1 MPGMFSQYIV
11 LLLQFC
17 SSIGFELTNVSPQ
30 HITLEEGQNA
40 ILNCNV
46 NDIYR
51 WCTIKHNIL
60 KCDYEW
66 NRYARM
72 FTYNLDTLE
81 CNRNNVIVNQSNSTR
96 CIIQINLVTLEDF
109 GEWTCELQQWANN
122 RAHASKVIGKM
133 MLNILPKTT
142 TTSITTTTTAT
153 TTKMKST
160 YIITATTEFVP
171 II

>member
-1 MPGMFSQYIV
+1 MPGSFSQYSI

-30 HITLEEGQNA
+30 QITLEEGQDA
-40 ILNCNV
+40 ILNCYV

-66 NRYARM
+66 NRHARM

-81 CNRNNVIVNQSNSTR
+81 CNRDNLIVNQSNFTR
-96 CIIQINLVTLEDF
+96 CIIQINSVTLKES

-171 II
+171 LI